1 MLHNKQVNTGKV
13 ETPQSSWGASE
24 SVVNTPQN
32 HPTEDGDGT
41 LIHQIPCLPQ
51 WLKVALRVSVSLHFR
66 FYQNSARWALRQRE
80 VSTVVKSCQQ
90 HTQKCL
96 QLRKS
101 QVDQRVASWGPYW
114 GKKSLVRNWNLK
126 HICAVAWGVWFLHS
140 LRDIQIFSK
149 KKTNISLDFE
159 ALEPQEEQK
168 QKHCIKMEFITRK
181 VC

>member
-1 MLHNKQVNTGKV
+1 MLHNKQVNMRKV

-24 SVVNTPQN
+24 SVVNTSQN

-66 FYQNSARWALRQRE
+66 FYHNSARWALRQRE
-80 VSTVVKSCQQ
+80 VITVVKSCQQ

-101 QVDQRVASWGPYW
+101 QVDQRVASWGTYW

-126 HICAVAWGVWFLHS
+126 RICAVAWGSDFYTPCMIYKSSV
-140 LRDIQIFSK
+140 K
-149 KKTNISLDFE
+149 KKKKKKKKLI
-159 ALEPQEEQK
+159 
-168 QKHCIKMEFITRK
+168 
-181 VC
+181 